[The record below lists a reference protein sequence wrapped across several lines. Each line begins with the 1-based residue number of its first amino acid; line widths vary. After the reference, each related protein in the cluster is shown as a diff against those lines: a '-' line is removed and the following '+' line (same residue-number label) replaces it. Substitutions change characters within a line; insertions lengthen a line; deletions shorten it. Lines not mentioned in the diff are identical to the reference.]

1 MWLSETRTLVV
12 ADLHLGYAW
21 AHRHSGQMMPL
32 SAPDDTVQRLLALL
46 TDYPASELVLLGDIV
61 HRAIPL
67 QSLEGEL
74 AQLAELVGSIVRIRW
89 IAGNHDK
96 ALQVLMRKLPGCPEL
111 LLEHRSGPHILTHGD
126 AAQEAGDIHLE
137 LVRSSGGRVFIGH
150 EHPAFG
156 VSDRVTT
163 TMKCPCFA
171 MNDHVIA
178 LPAFSS
184 WAAGTDIRRRDFLST
199 YFRTTAPRHAV
210 ACIGGKLLPMKV

>member
-1 MWLSETRTLVV
+1 VWLSETRSLVV

-32 SAPDDTVQRLLALL
+32 SVPDDTVERLLALL
-46 TDYPASELVLLGDIV
+46 GEYPASELILLGDIV

-67 QSLEGEL
+67 ETLEGEL
-74 AQLAELVGSIVRIRW
+74 ARLAELVGSIVEIRW

-96 ALQVLMRKLPGCPEL
+96 ALDL
-111 LLEHRSGPHILTHGD
+111 LLRKIPGKPTLKFEHRCGPHILTHGD
-126 AAQEAGDIHLE
+126 ATQAAGDVHLE
-137 LVRSSGGRVFIGH
+137 LVRLSGGRVFIGH

-163 TMKCPCFA
+163 CMKCPCFA
-171 MNDHVIA
+171 MNDQVIA

-210 ACIGGKLLPMKV
+210 ACIAGKLLPMKV

>member
-1 MWLSETRTLVV
+1 
-12 ADLHLGYAW
+12 
-21 AHRHSGQMMPL
+21 MMPL

-67 QSLEGEL
+67 EGIEREL
-74 AQLAELVGSIVRIRW
+74 IQVAELVGAIVPIRW

-96 ALQVLMRKLPGCPEL
+96 ALDLLLRRLPGEPL
-111 LLEHRSGPHILTHGD
+111 LRFEHRCGPHILTHGD
-126 AAQEAGDIHLE
+126 ATQAAGDVHLE
-137 LVRSSGGRVFIGH
+137 LVRLSGGRIFIGH

-163 TMKCPCFA
+163 SVKCPCFA
-171 MNDHVIA
+171 MNDYVIA

-184 WAAGTDIRRRDFLST
+184 WAAGADVRRRDFLST
-199 YFRTTAPRHAV
+199 YFKTRAPRRAV
-210 ACIGGKLLPMKV
+210 ACIGGKLLPMQF